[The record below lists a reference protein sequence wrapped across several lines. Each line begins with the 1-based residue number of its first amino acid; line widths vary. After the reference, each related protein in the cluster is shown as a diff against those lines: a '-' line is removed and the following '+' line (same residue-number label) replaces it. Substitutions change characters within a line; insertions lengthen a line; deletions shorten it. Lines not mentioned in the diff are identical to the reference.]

1 MTQLLNKL
9 EGLIMKSAAI
19 LLRSIMQIS
28 MILILVL
35 APQVL
40 LGQHTSGSVNGTVVD
55 IQGRVIVGAAVTLT
69 NQDTNVIS
77 RVTTGGNGGF
87 VLLNIAPGPYIAT
100 ITKQGFSTVETPV
113 FNLTVD
119 QALTLNQT
127 LPIGIAT
134 ETVQVSAETMSTL
147 LQKSTSELGTTIQAK
162 EIQQLP
168 LNGRNFTSLLIL
180 SPGVTP
186 VSTAQGSGI
195 STTDAGVSAIPGTA
209 YYKVSFFG
217 QQNRETLY
225 MMDGIVNTDL
235 RGAIYGFLPIIDAMS
250 EFKVQSHIDSA
261 EYGIVTGGIVN
272 MLSKS
277 GTNRFHGSAW
287 EFIRNN
293 AFDAR
298 DSFADFCSTGRCA
311 PGTPNTTPAKPGHYT
326 QNQFGASLG
335 GPIIKDRVF
344 FEGAYEG
351 WRYSKPTLTTTLVPT
366 AEEMSGDFSNAA
378 TSFYQHKFYNPYSTN
393 CVGGNCTVQQFQC
406 DVNGNPLSAPN
417 NQQAPGTP
425 CLKIPASMLNS
436 TMLTYLKTYYSTPN
450 SPGTMASGYNFVE
463 NRPQID
469 NNNSYQA
476 RLDFHLT
483 DKTFGFGRIS
493 QMWVYDSQPVAGTIS
508 SNVSNYHAY
517 NFGGGLTH
525 LFTQNLLFDVRG
537 GAMLKPY
544 VFNSTVSS
552 IGAGGATAAG
562 FQNVSQ
568 YGGMYINLG
577 APYNNRNAGSSGDS
591 QRGNPVVNGGG
602 SISWIHGGH
611 TLKAGLDY
619 IYQNRLQ
626 RNLSQQ
632 FTFSD
637 AVTSNINQ
645 SNTGNSLASALLAAP
660 ATFTASTPKNAE
672 VFFNLQLWAGYIQ
685 DSWKVKPNLT
695 LNFGVRYEYIPQ
707 IGMLN
712 NRLAN
717 SLDLP
722 NQTYTIS
729 ASTVAACTTT
739 FVNPCIPGG
748 IESVPY
754 NDHIKFAHDQQ
765 QAGPAIGD
773 NIGPRFGFSYS
784 WGDKTVINGG
794 AGIFYDTITARSQWV
809 QNNIEGSTWPWTT
822 GISNQQANFQQG
834 GFWPGSPQNP
844 LTLITNLEGNFPN
857 PVVAQSPWLTSGG
870 YTSQP
875 NYKDQRS
882 VEWNLQVQQQL
893 APTTTFSLG
902 YAASKSTRLN
912 YTGFANAAQHASNP
926 ATTTTAQ
933 VDALK
938 YIPWMAPNWHY
949 SIDTGYANYNA
960 LLVNLQKRFS
970 NSLNSIVSYTWSKSL
985 DNSSGWFEA
994 ENGTGGGSVVQN
1006 FFDPRNA
1013 YGVSSY
1019 DIKHYFSW
1027 STVYS
1032 FPFGKGQKW
1041 LQTGL
1046 ASYVLGGWKANY
1058 LFQKRSGQPFN
1069 LNVGGD
1075 PAFISGN
1082 NGSVANY
1089 SRPNVVG
1096 NPLQGSCGSTPVGQR
1111 GTKGYCVINPS
1122 AFAVPVGSYGN
1133 MGKMPFRVSG
1143 YNNLDFS
1150 LVKET
1155 PLYEDVHLEL
1165 RAESF
1170 NTYNVVIP
1178 GNPGTTV
1185 GTSSAGLATSQ
1196 GNSPRQLQFG
1206 AKIIF

>member
-1 MTQLLNKL
+1 MLSRKIISIILSVMVAV
-9 EGLIMKSAAI
+9 GVHAA
-19 LLRSIMQIS
+19 
-28 MILILVL
+28 
-35 APQVL
+35 
-40 LGQHTSGSVNGTVVD
+40 LGQNTSASINGTVSD
-55 IQGRVIVGAAVTLT
+55 SEGRVIVGAAVTLT
-69 NQDTNVIS
+69 NQDKNIVRHATTNDS
-77 RVTTGGNGGF
+77 GSF
-87 VLLNIAPGPYIAT
+87 VFLNVDPGPYTTSFA
-100 ITKQGFSTVETPV
+100 KQGFRTTDVPA
-113 FNLTVD
+113 FNLTVN
-119 QALTLNQT
+119 QSLTLNQT
-127 LPIGIAT
+127 MSVGAASQ
-134 ETVQVSAETMSTL
+134 TVEVSAEAMGVL

-195 STTDAGVSAIPGTA
+195 STTDAGISAIPGTA
-209 YYKVSFFG
+209 FYKVSFFG

-261 EYGIVTGGIVN
+261 EYGVVTGGIVN

-277 GTNRFHGSAW
+277 GTNKFHGSVW

-298 DSFADFCSTGRCA
+298 NSFTDFCSTGRC
-311 PGTPNTTPAKPGHYT
+311 PVGTPTTTPAKPGHYT
-326 QNQFGASLG
+326 QNQFGAALG
-335 GPIIKDRVF
+335 GPVLKDRIF

-366 AEEMSGDFSNAA
+366 SQELSGDFSSPA
-378 TSFYQHKFYNPYSTN
+378 SSYYQHKFYNPYSTV
-393 CVGGNCTVQQFQC
+393 CTGSGCTVQQFQC
-406 DVNGNPLSAPN
+406 DANGNPLPAPN
-417 NQQAPGTP
+417 NRQAAGKP
-425 CLKIPASMLNS
+425 CLKIPASMLNPV
-436 TMLTYLKTYYSTPN
+436 MLAYMKAYYQEPN
-450 SPGTMASGYNFVE
+450 SLGTEAAGYNFVE
-463 NRPQID
+463 NRAQVD
-469 NNNSYQA
+469 KNNSYQV
-476 RLDFHLT
+476 RLDFHIS
-483 DKTFGFGRIS
+483 DKNFGFGRIS
-493 QMWVYDSQPVAGTIS
+493 QMWVYDSVPVAGTIA

-517 NFGGGLTH
+517 NFGGGFTH
-525 LFTQNLLFDVRG
+525 VFTPNLLADVRG

-544 VFNSTVSS
+544 VFNPTVSALGS
-552 IGAGGATAAG
+552 GGATTAG
-562 FQNVSQ
+562 FQNVAQ
-568 YGGMYINLG
+568 YGGMYMNLA
-577 APYNNRNAGSSGDS
+577 APYTTSNAGSSGDS
-591 QRGNPVVNGGG
+591 HRGNPVVNGGG
-602 SISWIHGGH
+602 SISWLHGRH
-611 TLKAGLDY
+611 TMKAGVDY

-626 RNLSQQ
+626 QNLFQQ

-637 AVTSNINQ
+637 AITSNINKPDPTTKLA
-645 SNTGNSLASALLAAP
+645 TGNSLASALLATP
-660 ATFTASTPKNAE
+660 ATFTAQTPGNAE
-672 VFFNLQLWAGYIQ
+672 VYFNMQLWSGYVQ
-685 DSWKVKPNLT
+685 DSWKITPSLT
-695 LNFGVRYEYIPQ
+695 LNFGLRYEYIPQ
-707 IGMLN
+707 IHMLDK
-712 NRLAN
+712 RLAN
-717 SLDLP
+717 NLDIP

-729 ASTVAACTTT
+729 AASVPACTTS

-748 IESVPY
+748 IDAVSF
-754 NDHIKFAHDQQ
+754 NNHIKFAHNQQ
-765 QAGPAIGD
+765 QVGPSIGD
-773 NIGPRFGFSYS
+773 NIGPRLGFAYA
-784 WGDKTVINGG
+784 WGEKTVLNGG

-809 QNNIEGSTWPWTT
+809 QNNIEGPTWPWTI
-822 GISNQQANFQQG
+822 GISNQQTNILQNN
-834 GFWPGSPQNP
+834 FWPGSSQNP

-857 PVVAQSPWLTSGG
+857 PVVAANPWQTIGGG

-882 VEWNLQVQQQL
+882 VEWNVQVQQQL
-893 APTTTFSLG
+893 APTTLFSLG
-902 YAASKSTRLN
+902 YAGSKSTRLN

-938 YIPWMAPNWHY
+938 YMPWMAPNWHY
-949 SIDTGYANYNA
+949 STDTGYANYHA
-960 LLVNLQKRFS
+960 LLVGLQKRFS

-1006 FFDPRNA
+1006 YFDPRNA
-1013 YGVSSY
+1013 YGISSY
-1019 DIKHYFSW
+1019 DLRHYFSW

-1032 FPFGKGQKW
+1032 FPFGKGQRW
-1041 LQTGL
+1041 LQTGV

-1058 LFQKRSGQPFN
+1058 LFQIRSGQPFN

-1082 NGSVANY
+1082 NGSVTSY

-1096 NPLQGSCGSTPVGQR
+1096 SPLQGGCGATPIGKR
-1111 GTKGYCVINPS
+1111 GPNGFCMINPT

-1133 MGKMPFRVSG
+1133 MGKMPFRVPA

-1155 PLYEDVHLEL
+1155 PLYEGVSLEF

-1170 NTYNVVIP
+1170 NTYNVVIA
-1178 GNPGTTV
+1178 GNPGTTI
-1185 GTSSAGLATSQ
+1185 GNSSAGLATTQ
-1196 GNSPRQLQFG
+1196 GNTPRQLQFG